1 MINAEVN
8 HNEGESALSV
18 IRRFSK
24 RVLGTGL
31 IQEMRTRRYRTRK
44 QSSAVQ
50 KKHALQVIK
59 RREEVRELIDLGK
72 MPEQAPPGARRGR

>member
-1 MINAEVN
+1 MINAEIN

-31 IQEMRTRRYRTRK
+31 IQEMRTRRYRVRK

-50 KKHALQVIK
+50 KKHALQVIT
-59 RREEVRELIDLGK
+59 RRAEVRELIDLGK
-72 MPEQAPPGARRGR
+72 MPEVAPRGSKRGR